1 MEVNSPIWPNDRRG
15 LATAALGYIDFRFRF
30 FVQSLEITVSLYQVY
45 NLVFISIYVR
55 ISMNLVSKWPVPA
68 WGTTHSLRPKG
79 REWRILWASWH
90 AVTGSNCHVRTGRC
104 YRNCF
109 FHVQIVFCWKHCRQV
124 LTKVVS
130 ESLFFVLLWG
140 CDVIEW
146 FSIFKMEKTTG
157 NTWKYDIPVD
167 PMTHSIHSRQR
178 TLKDTVVPWGCGR
191 SWKTCWVARARC
203 RGSDHRSSMFN
214 EAMRW
219 NKFGFLA
226 LLAVRNCSRWV
237 TKNRGTGHRALKSR
251 LAYSVTRSMWGKR
264 SLQTLCDAATVLFTL
279 LKGSYFMI
287 LHEYNIE
294 YIYIYIYIFISYI
307 YNIYY

>member
-1 MEVNSPIWPNDRRG
+1 MAQWWKRFGNSGTWI
-15 LATAALGYIDFRFRF
+15 YIYTYIYIFRFRF

-68 WGTTHSLRPKG
+68 WGTTHSLRPEG

-109 FHVQIVFCWKHCRQV
+109 FHVQIVFCWKHCSQV

-146 FSIFKMEKTTG
+146 FSISNMEKTTG
-157 NTWKYDIPVD
+157 NTWKYDFFVD
-167 PMTHSIHSRQR
+167 PMTHSRQR

-191 SWKTCWVARARC
+191 SCKTCWVA

-214 EAMRW
+214 EAMW
-219 NKFGFLA
+219 NKSGFLA

-237 TKNRGTGHRALKSR
+237 FTKNRGTGHRALEVGIFWPGWTV
-251 LAYSVTRSMWGKR
+251 AP
-264 SLQTLCDAATVLFTL
+264 CDQVHVGQKKLTDTVRRCNCAVHPT
-279 LKGSYFMI
+279 
-287 LHEYNIE
+287 
-294 YIYIYIYIFISYI
+294 
-307 YNIYY
+307 